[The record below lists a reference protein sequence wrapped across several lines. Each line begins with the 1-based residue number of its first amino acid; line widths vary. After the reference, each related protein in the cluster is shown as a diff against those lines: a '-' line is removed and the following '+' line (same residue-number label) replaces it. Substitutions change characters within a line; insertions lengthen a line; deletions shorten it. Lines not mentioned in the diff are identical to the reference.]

1 MKKKIVSICLVLA
14 ILAVA
19 ATGTLAYFTDYD
31 GAENTFVFGNI
42 SIQQLEKERIEQ
54 SDANTD
60 ATNIQ
65 DFTQDKELFP
75 AIRVDGTNAN
85 SGYAAW
91 APGYQNFPTGGSSKL
106 FTDAMGNVEDKFVFV
121 ENDGANDVYFRT
133 IVAIEKGSLPIEK
146 NALIRINAN
155 TDHYT
160 LNYIA
165 NRVTIGDSVYDILE
179 FVYKR
184 DNNDGKGAGVLSAGA
199 TSRPS
204 LLQIYLR
211 ADTTQEDVALIDG
224 NDDGKLNVL
233 AVSQA
238 VQTAGFSDAATALDE
253 AFGDL
258 DATSAAAYLAEYKA

>member
-42 SIQQLEKERIEQ
+42 SIKQLEKERIEQ
-54 SDANTD
+54 SDANTAD
-60 ATNIQ
+60 TNIK

-75 AIRVDGTNAN
+75 IVGDP
-85 SGYAAW
+85 AW
-91 APGYQNFPTGGSSKL
+91 APDNQNWPTGGYTQL
-106 FTDAMGNVEDKFVFV
+106 FTDALGNVEDKFVFV

-133 IVAIEKGSLPIEK
+133 LIAIEQGALDYTTWDYVVGTVVNDTHYDMTVIATDVEIKGNEYVI
-146 NALIRINAN
+146 
-155 TDHYT
+155 Y
-160 LNYIA
+160 
-165 NRVTIGDSVYDILE
+165 E
-179 FVYKR
+179 FVYNR
-184 DNNDGKGAGVLSAGA
+184 DNGAGAGVLEAGL

-204 LLQIYLR
+204 LLQVFLYKE
-211 ADTTQEDVALIDG
+211 TTQEQVALLDG

-233 AVSQA
+233 VVSQA

>member
-54 SDANTD
+54 SDANTAD
-60 ATNIQ
+60 TNIT

-75 AIRVDGTNAN
+75 VVGDP
-85 SGYAAW
+85 AW
-91 APGYQNFPTGGSSKL
+91 APDYQNFPTGGYSKL

-121 ENDGANDVYFRT
+121 ENNGANSVYFRT
-133 IVAIEKGSLPIEK
+133 LVAIEQG
-146 NALIRINAN
+146 ALDYTTWDDVVVGTNMNLSHYDMTVIGTDVEINGN
-155 TDHYT
+155 EYVIYE
-160 LNYIA
+160 L
-165 NRVTIGDSVYDILE
+165 VYVRDNSNDADAEEVGAGILE
-179 FVYKR
+179 A
-184 DNNDGKGAGVLSAGA
+184 GK
-199 TSRPS
+199 TSTPS
-204 LLQIYLR
+204 LLQVLLYKE
-211 ADTTQEDVALIDG
+211 TTQEQVALLDG

-258 DATSAAAYLAEYKA
+258 DATSAAAYLAEYVA